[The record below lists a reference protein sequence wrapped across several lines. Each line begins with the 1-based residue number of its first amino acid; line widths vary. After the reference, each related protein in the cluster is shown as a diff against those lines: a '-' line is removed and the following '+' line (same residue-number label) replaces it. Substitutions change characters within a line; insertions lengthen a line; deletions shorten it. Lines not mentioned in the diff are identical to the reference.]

1 VTPRPQSDGAKLAYA
16 LIFFIA
22 AIVINDI
29 TQPDPCERVCCKKES
44 K

>member
-1 VTPRPQSDGAKLAYA
+1 MTPSPQSDGAKLAYA

-22 AIVINDI
+22 AIVLNDI
-29 TQPDPCERVCCKKES
+29 TQPDLCERVCCKKDS